1 MPSHRVINPALCQ
14 SASPYCCSHEEA
26 SFHTTCKKPSND
38 ILNLRKLLD
47 QAESSVRN
55 TKSLKVETNSYREL
69 LVPLLNEK
77 LPNDLSLRIARE
89 FENDVW
95 LLGDMLGILKKE
107 VERQERSILVRKSLL
122 IKIKRVNMIT
132 QVLHCLVLKTEQI
145 KNCFFVDCL
154 IINQSN
160 V

>member
-26 SFHTTCKKPSND
+26 SFYTTCKKPSND
-38 ILNLRKLLD
+38 VLNLRKLLD

-77 LPNDLSLRIARE
+77 LPNDLSLRIACE

-95 LLGDMLGILKKE
+95 LLGDMLGILKK
-107 VERQERSILVRKSLL
+107 RS
-122 IKIKRVNMIT
+122 
-132 QVLHCLVLKTEQI
+132 
-145 KNCFFVDCL
+145 
-154 IINQSN
+154 
-160 V
+160 

>member
-1 MPSHRVINPALCQ
+1 M
-14 SASPYCCSHEEA
+14 
-26 SFHTTCKKPSND
+26 
-38 ILNLRKLLD
+38 
-47 QAESSVRN
+47 
-55 TKSLKVETNSYREL
+55 KVETNSYREL

-145 KNCFFVDCL
+145 KNCFFVGCL